1 MAKKIHVHK
10 YYRTT
15 LTPER
20 GRHGKIKGKKIW
32 RCGVPSCTHYVFDK
46 HLVVGRQS
54 VCWAC
59 GEVFILTNPALR
71 RAKPTCGCKLKENKD
86 VLNVLDILT
95 RMDIP
100 LEQGREEV
108 SSEVHEMPEIVPR
121 DIANNPEQ
129 FAKLKT
135 LLEEAERNSRLD
147 PD

>member
-1 MAKKIHVHK
+1 MAKKTHIHK

-32 RCGVPSCTHYVFDK
+32 RCGLPSCTHYVFDK

-54 VCWAC
+54 ICWAC
-59 GEVFILTNPALR
+59 GEPFILTNPALR

-86 VLNVLDILT
+86 VLNVLDVLT

-100 LEQGREEV
+100 LGQEREALPSEMHEV
-108 SSEVHEMPEIVPR
+108 PEDLIR
-121 DIANNPEQ
+121 NIANDPDQ
-129 FAKLKT
+129 FAKLRA
-135 LLEEAERNSRLD
+135 LLEETERNSKL
-147 PD
+147 